1 MGLRK
6 NFLKEKKYKK
16 HRKEKSKF
24 KKKKKL
30 NQVERLPVKK
40 NLKKIKEKNS
50 IKNKKENNLL
60 KVPEFITVNE
70 FSCMMQVS
78 PTEVIGT
85 CISLGIPATMN
96 QRLNAETILLVAD
109 EFGYKIEFIDFLHSE
124 KEGNEKDL
132 KSRPPVVSVMGHVDH
147 GKTSLLDY
155 ILNTNRIA
163 GEHGGITQHIGAYS
177 VKIKKGIEVTF
188 IDTPGHEAF
197 TAMRARGVL
206 ITDIAIIV
214 IAVDAQV
221 MPQTKEVISH
231 AITAGVP
238 MIFAINKID
247 KTGYKIEKIYEQ
259 LANMNILV
267 EKWGGKY
274 PTQEISAKT
283 GYGVDKLMEKIISTS
298 QMLNLKANPNNLSSG
313 TVLESSIDKG
323 RGYVSTVLIQEG
335 TLRTGYYLLAGCFY
349 GKVKVILDERRNS
362 IQEAGPSKPVTII
375 GLNGA
380 PNAGERFRVF
390 KSEKEVKSIALRRE
404 HFHREQKMQIQ
415 KRVMLNEAEKR
426 FFLKDLKE
434 FKIILKVDVDG
445 SLEALIDALLRLST
459 EKIKVNIIHKEVGS
473 IKESDVLLAKS
484 SNAMIIGF
492 NVRPIFRSKNYEG
505 VQMKL
510 YSVIYHLIDDIKRII
525 EDLHKPKEKIIGKA
539 KIREVFKIPSVG
551 SIAGCV
557 VTLGKIIRPAKVRHI
572 RGGVVIYTGELSS
585 LKIFKEDVKE
595 VKNGQEC
602 GVSIKNYNDL
612 LSGDV
617 LEFF

>member
-1 MGLRK
+1 MLRK
-6 NFLKEKKYKK
+6 IFLNKSKK

-24 KKKKKL
+24 KNKKKL
-30 NQVERLPVKK
+30 NQLERFPVKK
-40 NLKKIKEKNS
+40 NLKKRKEKNY
-50 IKNKKENNLL
+50 IKNKKEDNLL
-60 KVPEFITVNE
+60 KVTEFITVNE
-70 FSCMMQVS
+70 FSYMMQVS
-78 PTEVIGT
+78 PTEVIMT
-85 CISLGIPATMN
+85 CRSLGIPATMN

-109 EFGYKIEFIDFLHSE
+109 EFGYKIEFIDFFHSE
-124 KEGNEKDL
+124 KEDNEKDL

-155 ILNTNRIA
+155 ILNSNRIA
-163 GEHGGITQHIGAYS
+163 GEYGGITQHIGAYS
-177 VKIKKGIEVTF
+177 VKIKKRIVTF
-188 IDTPGHEAF
+188 LDTPGHEAF
-197 TAMRARGVL
+197 TAMRVRGVF

-221 MPQTKEVISH
+221 MPQTKEVICH
-231 AITAGVP
+231 ARAAGVP
-238 MIFAINKID
+238 MIFALNKID

-283 GYGVDKLMEKIISTS
+283 GYGIDKLMEKIISTS
-298 QMLNLKANPNNLSSG
+298 EMLNLKANPNKLSSG
-313 TVLESSIDKG
+313 TILESSIDKG
-323 RGYVSTVLIQEG
+323 RGYVSTVLIQGG
-335 TLRTGYYLLAGCFY
+335 TLRTGDYLLAGYFY
-349 GKVKVILDERRNS
+349 GKVKVILDDRRNS
-362 IQEAGPSKPVTII
+362 IMEAGPSKPVTII

-390 KSEKEVKSIALRRE
+390 KSEKEVKSIAIRRE
-404 HFHREQKMQIQ
+404 QFYREQKMRIQ
-415 KRVMLNEAEKR
+415 KRVMLNEVEKR
-426 FFLKDLKE
+426 FFQKDFKE
-434 FKIILKVDVDG
+434 LKIILKVDVDG
-445 SLEALIDALLRLST
+445 SLEALIDALHRLST
-459 EKIKVNIIHKEVGS
+459 EEIKVNIIHKEVGS

-492 NVRPIFRSKNYEG
+492 NVRPLFRSKNYVG
-505 VQMKL
+505 VQLKL
-510 YSVIYHLIDDIKRII
+510 YSVIYHIIDDVKKII
-525 EDLHKPKEKIIGKA
+525 EDLHKPKDKIIGKA

-557 VTLGKIIRPAKVRHI
+557 VILGKIIKQAKVRHI

>member
-1 MGLRK
+1 MGFRNNRK
-6 NFLKEKKYKK
+6 SKK

-24 KKKKKL
+24 NKKKL
-30 NQVERLPVKK
+30 NQLERLPVKK
-40 NLKKIKEKNS
+40 IKEKN
-50 IKNKKENNLL
+50 KENNLL

-78 PTEVIGT
+78 PREVIVT
-85 CISLGIPATMN
+85 CMSLGITATMN
-96 QRLNAETILLVAD
+96 QRLDTETILLVAD

-124 KEGNEKDL
+124 KEDNEKDL

-163 GEHGGITQHIGAYS
+163 GEYGSITQHIGAYS

-188 IDTPGHEAF
+188 LDTPGHEAF

-206 ITDIAIIV
+206 ITDLAIIV

-221 MPQTKEVISH
+221 QPQTKEAISH
-231 AITAGVP
+231 ARAAGVP

-283 GYGVDKLMEKIISTS
+283 GYGIDKLMEKILSAYE
-298 QMLNLKANPNNLSSG
+298 MLNLKANPNKLSSG

-323 RGYVSTVLIQEG
+323 RGYVSTLLIQEG
-335 TLRTGYYLLAGCFY
+335 TLRTGDYLLAGSFY
-349 GKVKVILDERRNS
+349 GKVKVILDERRNP
-362 IQEAGPSKPVTII
+362 IQDAGPSKPVTII

-380 PNAGERFRVF
+380 PNAGDRFRVF
-390 KSEKEVKSIALRRE
+390 KYEKEVKSIAIRRGQ
-404 HFHREQKMQIQ
+404 FHREQKMRIQ
-415 KRVMLNEAEKR
+415 KRVMLNEVEKR
-426 FFLKDLKE
+426 FFLKDFKE
-434 FKIILKVDVDG
+434 LKIILKGDVDG
-445 SLEALIDALLRLST
+445 SLEALIDALHRLST
-459 EKIKVNIIHKEVGS
+459 EEIKVNIIHKEVGS

-484 SNAMIIGF
+484 SNAIIIGF
-492 NVRPIFRSKNYEG
+492 NVRPLFRSKNYEG

-510 YSVIYHLIDDIKRII
+510 YSVIYNVIDDIKRII
-525 EDLHKPKEKIIGKA
+525 EDLHNPKDKIIGKA

-551 SIAGCV
+551 SIAGCG
-557 VTLGKIIRPAKVRHI
+557 VTHGKIIRPAKVRHI

-617 LEFF
+617 LEFLELE

>member
-1 MGLRK
+1 VGKR
-6 NFLKEKKYKK
+6 NFFLKENNRKSKK

-24 KKKKKL
+24 KNKKKL
-30 NQVERLPVKK
+30 NQLELERLGKK
-40 NLKKIKEKNS
+40 NLKKIKEKNY
-50 IKNKKENNLL
+50 KEL
-60 KVPEFITVNE
+60 KVTEFITVNE

-78 PTEVIGT
+78 PREVIVT
-85 CISLGIPATMN
+85 CLSLGIPATMN

-124 KEGNEKDL
+124 KEDNEKDL

-155 ILNTNRIA
+155 ILNTNIIA
-163 GEHGGITQHIGAYS
+163 GEYGGITQHIGAYS

-188 IDTPGHEAF
+188 LDTPGHEAF

-221 MPQTKEVISH
+221 MPQTKEAINH
-231 AITAGVP
+231 ALAAGVP

-259 LANMNILV
+259 LSNMNILV
-267 EKWGGKY
+267 EKWGGKF

-283 GYGVDKLMEKIISTS
+283 GYGIDKLMEKIISAS
-298 QMLNLKANPNNLSSG
+298 DMLNLKANPNKLSSG

-335 TLRTGYYLLAGCFY
+335 TLRTGDYLLAGSFY
-349 GKVKVILDERRNS
+349 GKVKVILDERR
-362 IQEAGPSKPVTII
+362 IPIKEAGPSKPVTII

-380 PNAGERFRVF
+380 PNAGDRFRVF
-390 KSEKEVKSIALRRE
+390 KYEKEVKSIAIRRGQ
-404 HFHREQKMQIQ
+404 FNREQKMLIQ
-415 KRVMLNEAEKR
+415 KKVMLNEVEKR
-426 FFLKDLKE
+426 FFLKDFKE
-434 FKIILKVDVDG
+434 LKIILKVDVDG
-445 SLEALIDALLRLST
+445 SLEALIDALHRLST
-459 EKIKVNIIHKEVGS
+459 EEIKVNIIHKEVGS

-484 SNAMIIGF
+484 SNAIIIGF
-492 NVRPIFRSKNYEG
+492 NVRPLFRSKNYEG

-510 YSVIYHLIDDIKRII
+510 YSVIYNLIDDIKRII
-525 EDLHKPKEKIIGKA
+525 EDLHKPKDKILGKA

-551 SIAGCV
+551 SIAGCIV
-557 VTLGKIIRPAKVRHI
+557 LHGKIIRPAKVRHI

-602 GVSIKNYNDL
+602 GVSIKNYNDI

-617 LEFF
+617 LEFFE

>member
-1 MGLRK
+1 VGYRK
-6 NFLKEKKYKK
+6 ENNSKKQ
-16 HRKEKSKF
+16 EKSKF
-24 KKKKKL
+24 KNKKKL
-30 NQVERLPVKK
+30 NQLERLGKK
-40 NLKKIKEKNS
+40 NLKKRKEKNY
-50 IKNKKENNLL
+50 KKENNLL
-60 KVPEFITVNE
+60 KVTEFITVNE

-78 PTEVIGT
+78 PREVIVT
-85 CISLGIPATMN
+85 CMSLGIHATMN

-109 EFGYKIEFIDFLHSE
+109 EFGYKIEFIDFLNSE
-124 KEGNEKDL
+124 KEDNEKDL

-163 GEHGGITQHIGAYS
+163 GEYGGITQHIGAYS
-177 VKIKKGIEVTF
+177 VKKGIEVTF
-188 IDTPGHEAF
+188 LDTPGHEAF

-221 MPQTKEVISH
+221 MPQTKEAISH
-231 AITAGVP
+231 ALAAGVP

-267 EKWGGKY
+267 EKWGGKF

-283 GYGVDKLMEKIISTS
+283 GYGIDKLMEKIISAS
-298 QMLNLKANPNNLSSG
+298 EILNLKANPNKLSSG

-335 TLRTGYYLLAGCFY
+335 TLRTGDYLLAGSFY
-349 GKVKVILDERRNS
+349 GKVKVILDERRIP

-380 PNAGERFRVF
+380 PNAGDRFRVF
-390 KSEKEVKSIALRRE
+390 KSEKEVKSIAIRRGQ
-404 HFHREQKMQIQ
+404 FNREQKMRIQ
-415 KRVMLNEAEKR
+415 KKVMLNEVEKR
-426 FFLKDLKE
+426 FFLKDFKE
-434 FKIILKVDVDG
+434 LKIILKVDVDG

-459 EKIKVNIIHKEVGS
+459 EEIKVNIIHKEVGS

-484 SNAMIIGF
+484 SNAIIIGF
-492 NVRPIFRSKNYEG
+492 NVRPLFRSKNYEG

-510 YSVIYHLIDDIKRII
+510 YSVIYNLIDDIKRII
-525 EDLHKPKEKIIGKA
+525 EDLHKPKDKIIGKA

-551 SIAGCV
+551 SIAGCG
-557 VTLGKIIRPAKVRHI
+557 VTHGKIIRPAKVRHI